1 MKFGSNKQNNEES
14 HASKVTVLSLGFE
27 LSGDIIATNDI
38 RADGVLR
45 GNIFTDKKVV
55 VGEQASITG
64 DISADE
70 ITISGEVIGDLY
82 INGETTIHATAKVS
96 GNLLTNQIYIHKGA
110 QLNSSI
116 RTQSVENIKK
126 EKEAIQPDVKKIIP
140 DKVHPIKPSAPEIK
154 EEPRINQPPP
164 VKERIRRNE
173 IESDVSV
180 EPEIKDI
187 PRSW

>member
-1 MKFGSNKQNNEES
+1 MKFGSSKQNAEEI
-14 HASKVTVLSLGFE
+14 HANKVTVLSLGFE
-27 LSGDIIATNDI
+27 LTGDIIATNDI

-96 GNLLTNQIYIHKGA
+96 GNLLTHQVYIHKGA

-116 RTQSVENIKK
+116 RTQSPESIKK
-126 EKEAIQPDVKKIIP
+126 EKEAIQPD
-140 DKVHPIKPSAPEIK
+140 IK
-154 EEPRINQPPP
+154 EVIPSKARPVEPVAPQAREEPHPGQRPQ
-164 VKERIRRNE
+164 VQEKSERKEAASE
-173 IESDVSV
+173 VFV
-180 EPEIKDI
+180 EPEIKSL

>member
-1 MKFGSNKQNNEES
+1 MKFGSSKQNSEES
-14 HASKVTVLSLGFE
+14 DASKVTVLSLGFE
-27 LSGDIIATNDI
+27 LTGDIVATNDI

-70 ITISGEVIGDLY
+70 ISISGEVIGDLY

-116 RTQSVENIKK
+116 RTQSTESIKK
-126 EKEAIQPDVKKIIP
+126 EKEAVQPDIKNVIPSKI
-140 DKVHPIKPSAPEIK
+140 HPITPSAPEVK
-154 EEPRINQPPP
+154 EESRISRPPK
-164 VKERIRRNE
+164 VKERVGRDQVASE
-173 IESDVSV
+173 VVV
-180 EPEIKDI
+180 EPDIKTI
-187 PRSW
+187 PRTW